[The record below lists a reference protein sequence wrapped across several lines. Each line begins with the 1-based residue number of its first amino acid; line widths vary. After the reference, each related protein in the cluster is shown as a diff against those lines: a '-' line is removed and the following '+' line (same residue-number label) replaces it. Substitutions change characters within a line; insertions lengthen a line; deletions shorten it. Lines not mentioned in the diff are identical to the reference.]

1 MGVQLKNAQFTT
13 SYIGRYAKRPAMAE
27 SRIKD
32 YDGQF
37 VTFEYQDK
45 TEKIHN
51 TITLPVKEFITRLIR
66 HIPDKNFRQIR
77 YYGLYANRSRGNN
90 LLIARTVLCLA
101 KGKPIKILDW
111 RYRRML
117 QNGYDPLI
125 CCHCKAEL
133 KLVKITYPTRAG
145 PSQEISFE

>member
-1 MGVQLKNAQFTT
+1 MGIRLDNAEFTT
-13 SYIGRYAKRPAMAE
+13 QYIGRYTKRPAMAE
-27 SRIKD
+27 SRIKN
-32 YDGQF
+32 YDGKF

-45 TEKIHN
+45 KENIYN
-51 TITLPVKEFITRLIR
+51 TITLPVKEFIARLIR
-66 HIPDKNFRQIR
+66 HISDKNFRQIR
-77 YYGLYANRSRGNN
+77 YYGLYANRNRGND
-90 LLIARTVLCLA
+90 LLVAQTVLCLA

-125 CCHCKAEL
+125 CCHCGTQL

-145 PSQEISFE
+145 PLQEISFE